1 MKSPLL
7 PFVAAASLL
16 ALAACNPQPKGPE
29 VVDTNP
35 DPMANTLKHAAPVE
49 LPPAIK
55 ADKSLRCKDN
65 SLVYV
70 TFFEGDKMAMVRT
83 TQGGT
88 PTKLTAPTTGAPLT
102 AAGWK
107 MTGGPDSIELT
118 QPGKGSQSCKS

>member
-1 MKSPLL
+1 MKSPILSL
-7 PFVAAASLL
+7 VAAASLL
-16 ALAACNPQPKGPE
+16 ALAACNSQPKGPE

-35 DPMANTLKHAAPVE
+35 DPMANALKNAAPIE
-49 LPPAIK
+49 MPPAIK

-70 TFFEGDKMAMVRT
+70 TFFQGDKLAMVRT
-83 TQGGT
+83 SKDGT
-88 PTKLTAPTTGAPLT
+88 PTKLTAPATGDPLT

-118 QPGKGSQSCKS
+118 QPGKGAQSCKS